1 MKALGTSS
9 WLLNTIQSS
18 CNTVCFKVLDSL
30 CADVEGGS
38 SDVGAGAP
46 GIDHAPIQ
54 AGTHSEATGQT
65 SATGGSS
72 DVGAGAPGINHAPVR
87 KVCVCLCA

>member
-9 WLLNTIQSS
+9 WLLNTMQSS
-18 CNTVCFKVLDSL
+18 CNNVCFKVPGSL
-30 CADVEGGS
+30 CVDMRGGS

-46 GIDHAPIQ
+46 VIDHAPIQ
-54 AGTHSEATGQT
+54 AGTHSEATEQT

-72 DVGAGAPGINHAPVR
+72 DVGAGAP
-87 KVCVCLCA
+87 KVCVFVCVSVCA